1 MLNVVKMIV
10 AARVPDEL
18 KVRVEDLAEREGKT
32 VSDIIRALLERYV
45 EEKEE
50 EWQRVRVCTK
60 IPRNLLNQVDIF
72 VEKGYALDREHV
84 ISEALSLW
92 LRVKKVEYR
101 RNWREELINALD
113 ESML

>member
-1 MLNVVKMIV
+1 MIV

-32 VSDIIRALLERYV
+32 VSDIVRALLERYV

-84 ISEALSLW
+84 ISEALSLR